1 MYFLTP
7 KSLVAIQE
15 QLSVTVAEET
25 CHCFLNIW
33 ASAQEQQLKYFGIP
47 KRLRDIPLEQS
58 GAALP

>member
-7 KSLVAIQE
+7 KSLLAIQE
-15 QLSVTVAEET
+15 QLSLKVSEET
-25 CHCFLNIW
+25 SHCFLDIW